1 MRNTYAQK
9 FVTGVV
15 LLTFDIDMTSL
26 LFLPSKLDQML
37 IYNRYVRY
45 IFGKKITSES
55 YIFF

>member
-37 IYNRYVRY
+37 IYNRYVVGHCGNY
-45 IFGKKITSES
+45 F
-55 YIFF
+55 